1 MADEVVQYCFSTL
14 SVLVTSHTYGNAVTV
29 DGICMPL
36 PVPLIFGMWVLI
48 VTDVRHAV
56 IDIELEI

>member
-1 MADEVVQYCFSTL
+1 MAEEVVQYCFTTL
-14 SVLVTSHTYGNAVTV
+14 SALVTKPTYGNAVTV
-29 DGICMPL
+29 DGMCITL
-36 PVPLIFGMWVLI
+36 PVLLIVMMWVLT

>member
-1 MADEVVQYCFSTL
+1 MAEEVVQYCFTTL
-14 SVLVTSHTYGNAVTV
+14 SALARNHTYGNAVTM
-29 DGICMPL
+29 DGMCITL
-36 PVPLIFGMWVLI
+36 PVPLIVGMWVMT

>member
-1 MADEVVQYCFSTL
+1 MAEEVVQYCLITL
-14 SVLVTSHTYGNAVTV
+14 SALVTSHTYGNAVTV
-29 DGICMPL
+29 DGMCITL
-36 PVPLIFGMWVLI
+36 SVSLILMMRVLT

>member
-1 MADEVVQYCFSTL
+1 MAEEVVQYCFSTL
-14 SVLVTSHTYGNAVTV
+14 SALVTSHTYGNAVTL
-29 DGICMPL
+29 DGMCITL
-36 PVPLIFGMWVLI
+36 PVPLILMMRVLI

>member
-1 MADEVVQYCFSTL
+1 MAEEVVQYCFTTF

-29 DGICMPL
+29 DGMCITL
-36 PVPLIFGMWVLI
+36 TVPLIVGMWVLT

-56 IDIELEI
+56 IHIELEI

>member
-1 MADEVVQYCFSTL
+1 MAQEVVRYCLKTL
-14 SVLVTSHTYGNAVTV
+14 SALVTSHTYGNAVTV
-29 DGICMPL
+29 DGMCIIH
-36 PVPLIFGMWVLI
+36 PVPLIVMMWVLT